1 MLHYSPLIQQLIDAF
16 RRLPGVGNKSA
27 QRMVLHFLER
37 DREGGRKL
45 AQALLAAMDGV
56 GQCRRCRTLAE
67 GELCRVCA
75 NPGRDH
81 GTVCVVETPAD
92 VMAVEQ
98 TAAYRGVYFVLMGH
112 LSPIDG
118 IGPDKLGI
126 PALLELVREQPV
138 REVILAT
145 NPTVEGE
152 ATAWYIA
159 EQLRHPTFAARQLK
173 VSRIAHGVPMG
184 GELEYIDGSTLMH
197 SIAGRQLMQQAERRP
212 ADTNDK
218 HDDQFHQE

>member
-1 MLHYSPLIQQLIDAF
+1 MHYSPLIQQLIEAF

-45 AQALLAAMDGV
+45 AAALTAAMDGV
-56 GQCRRCRTLAE
+56 GQCESCRTLAE
-67 GELCRVCA
+67 ARLCPICA
-75 NPGRDH
+75 HAGRDQS
-81 GTVCVVETPAD
+81 TLCIVETPAD
-92 VMAVEQ
+92 VYAIEQ
-98 TAAYRGVYFVLMGH
+98 TASYRGLYFVLMGH

-118 IGPDKLGI
+118 IGPEQLGI
-126 PALLELVREQPV
+126 ATLVKRVQENPV
-138 REVILAT
+138 NEVILAT

-152 ATAWYIA
+152 ATAWYVA
-159 EQLRHPTFAARQLK
+159 EQLKTPDLQQRGLR

-197 SIAGRQLMQQAERRP
+197 SLSGRQLLNQSGRH
-212 ADTNDK
+212 N
-218 HDDQFHQE
+218 

>member
-1 MLHYSPLIQQLIDAF
+1 MHYSPLIQQLMDAF
-16 RRLPGVGNKSA
+16 KRLPGVGNKSA

-45 AQALLAAMDGV
+45 AHALGAAMDGV
-56 GQCRRCRTLAE
+56 GQCRVCRTLSETEMCNICTHPA
-67 GELCRVCA
+67 
-75 NPGRDH
+75 RDH

-92 VMAVEQ
+92 VFAVEQ
-98 TAAYRGVYFVLMGH
+98 TAVYRGRYFVLMGH

-118 IGPDKLGI
+118 IGPSALGI
-126 PALLELVREQPV
+126 ASLIEQV
-138 REVILAT
+138 EQQAINEVILAT

-159 EQLRHPTFAARQLK
+159 EQLNTEPLRSRGLR

-197 SIAGRQLMQQAERRP
+197 SLSGRQLMGKP
-212 ADTNDK
+212 YDK
-218 HDDQFHQE
+218 LISSHHNKTSS

>member
-1 MLHYSPLIQQLIDAF
+1 MHYSPLIQQLIDAF

-45 AQALLAAMDGV
+45 AAALTAAMDGV
-56 GQCRRCRTLAE
+56 GQCEQCRTLAE
-67 GELCRVCA
+67 ANLCPICA
-75 NPGRDH
+75 HPNRDRQ
-81 GTVCVVETPAD
+81 TLCVVETPAD
-92 VMAVEQ
+92 VYAIEQ
-98 TAAYRGVYFVLMGH
+98 TAAYRGLYFVLMGH

-118 IGPDKLGI
+118 VGPDQLGI
-126 PALLELVREQPV
+126 AALVQRVRDNPV
-138 REVILAT
+138 HEVILAT

-152 ATAWYIA
+152 ATAWYVA
-159 EQLRHPTFAARQLK
+159 EQLKTPVLQQRGLR

-197 SIAGRQLMQQAERRP
+197 SLSGRQLLDSSRGQ
-212 ADTNDK
+212 
-218 HDDQFHQE
+218 

>member
-1 MLHYSPLIQQLIDAF
+1 MLQYSPLIQQLIEAF

-27 QRMVLHFLER
+27 QRMVLYFLER

-45 AQALLAAMDGV
+45 AAALTAAMDGV
-56 GQCRRCRTLAE
+56 GQCKVCRTLSE
-67 GELCRVCA
+67 TEVCRICA
-75 NPGRDH
+75 HPGRDH
-81 GTVCVVETPAD
+81 GTVCIVETPAD

-98 TAAYRGVYFVLMGH
+98 TASYRGVYYVLMGH

-118 IGPDKLGI
+118 IGPDTLGI
-126 PALLELVREQPV
+126 PALIQQVKQGAV
-138 REVILAT
+138 KEVILAT

-159 EQLRHPTFAARQLK
+159 EQLRLPVLKERGLK

-197 SIAGRQLMQQAERRP
+197 SFAGRQLMPQDTGQQQDPEA
-212 ADTNDK
+212 
-218 HDDQFHQE
+218 